1 MEGMKL
7 KIKIKN
13 VIRFIN
19 PPPIGSVHEVVKETL
34 KPPVYFI
41 KYNGVEVGVSPE
53 KCEIISLMD

>member
-1 MEGMKL
+1 M